1 MKKLIIFL
9 TLSFFCVSCGDNS
22 DTSVSVNI
30 DNYPVTF
37 SFFDVEINSVLSYS
51 LKNRLDN
58 ILGDHSTET
67 RNTINLNINREGFLK
82 DYFPYFYNLN
92 EKLNTPPRERVEH
105 NTLKI
110 AYRYATKK
118 NLPFNYVELLFSNFN
133 DTPLL
138 IRVKFKHDDLNIVET
153 LKQKYGEP
161 RLIPWK
167 EENGKSLCWEKNKDL
182 LVCSFV
188 PNQFG
193 NPEYEVVIYFTKRI
207 EDLLKMEMIQ
217 KEEHYKQSIKSGK
230 NIF

>member
-9 TLSFFCVSCGDNS
+9 TLSFFCVSCGDSS

-51 LKNRLDN
+51 LKSRLDN

-82 DYFPYFYNLN
+82 DYFPNFYSLN